1 MKRVKQYLVIALA
14 LLACSGSAYAQIP
27 VTDAMAIAKQVES
40 QVETIAKWKMQYD
53 QMMSQIN
60 QAQQMFQSMNGSRG
74 MGDAMNGSAPKFDI
88 PDNFQALAG
97 KSLPGYSSTRSKYPT
112 LEDSPK
118 MNALY
123 DTRAS
128 QETTMSSIYSATTA
142 RQKQVTQ
149 LLSLIDSASDPAA
162 KADLQ
167 NRLINEQ
174 NAIQAS
180 SQSLTAMQAKQKEE
194 MAAAQ
199 TAANQEYICKQFKK
213 SGC

>member
-1 MKRVKQYLVIALA
+1 
-14 LLACSGSAYAQIP
+14 
-27 VTDAMAIAKQVES
+27 
-40 QVETIAKWKMQYD
+40 
-53 QMMSQIN
+53 
-60 QAQQMFQSMNGSRG
+60 
-74 MGDAMNGSAPKFDI
+74 
-88 PDNFQALAG
+88 
-97 KSLPGYSSTRSKYPT
+97 
-112 LEDSPK
+112 

-128 QETTMSSIYSATTA
+128 QETTMASIYSATTA
-142 RQKQVTQ
+142 RQKQVAQ

-174 NAIQAS
+174 NAIQTS

-194 MAAAQ
+194 MTAAQ